1 MEVVTAVKKYKS
13 FYNNEYELILG
24 RKGKSKAIRI
34 IFDEFSWFHV
44 GGLHYLTDIDIN
56 QNRRS
61 TGKFFDDIIEGRITE
76 DYFKTSSNY
85 NAIQDR
91 LELLSRL
98 DQIIEGLDNKLVSIY
113 SFSKKSAKFYTTI
126 DGDYLIVDL
135 KTTNLPVNLFL
146 VFEKVDDDTIK
157 PMSVFYPE
165 LDSKTGKTLDYAEGQ
180 MKYTVLS
187 NTKKDTITGIVTHI
201 YRNPNYKEN
210 ESGS

>member
-1 MEVVTAVKKYKS
+1 MEVVTAVKKYNA
-13 FYNNEYELILG
+13 FLNNEYELILG
-24 RKGKSKAIRI
+24 RKGKSKIIRI
-34 IFDEFSWFHV
+34 VFDKLSWFHV

-61 TGKFFDDIIEGRITE
+61 TEKFFVDIIEGKITE
-76 DYFKTSSNY
+76 DYFKASSSY
-85 NAIQDR
+85 YVIQDR

-98 DQIIEGLDNKLVSIY
+98 DQIIEGLDNKHVSIY

-135 KTTNLPVNLFL
+135 RSANLPVNLFL
-146 VFEKVDDDTIK
+146 VFEKVDENTIK

-165 LDSKTGKTLDYAEGQ
+165 IDSKTGKTLDYAEGQ
-180 MKYTVLS
+180 MKYTVLC
-187 NTKKDTITGIVTHI
+187 NTKKDTITGAITEI
-201 YRNPNYKEN
+201 YRNPNYKED